1 MELDSFNIQKSMTE
15 ILQFVFSS
23 EVNELNMMQDS
34 QLVVQGWL
42 FRMRV

>member
-15 ILQFVFSS
+15 ILKFVFSS
-23 EVNELNMMQDS
+23 EVNELNTMQDS